1 MPSNLQHL
9 PEKKQAELLALTQV
23 LKTIRGIE
31 MVILFGSY
39 ARGTWVEDL
48 YTEKGTIYEYR
59 SDYDILIVTK
69 EDNPIKNH
77 RIECKVDKS
86 IPEEVATPLS
96 FIYHSIKFLNQALS
110 IGNYFF
116 NDIAKEGIV
125 LYTSERFTLEEPK
138 DLSPTEAQQKAQDYY
153 KQWFTSANDF
163 FKHYQYA
170 MNDKSYNNAAFM
182 LHQATERFYTTILLV
197 YTDYRPKE
205 HDLARLE
212 KQAINCNS
220 RFNVFPKTTKTE
232 RDLFTLLKKAY
243 IDSRYKMDE
252 YQITQQDL
260 AYLAEKVEHLKGLT
274 EEICKAKIVE
284 IGGY

>member
-1 MPSNLQHL
+1 MSSNLQHL
-9 PEKKQAELLALTQV
+9 PKEKQAELLALTQV
-23 LKTIRGIE
+23 LKNIRGIE

-77 RIECKVDKS
+77 RIECKVDKN

-138 DLSPTEAQQKAQDYY
+138 DLSPTEAQQKAQDYF

-212 KQAINCNS
+212 KQVINCNS

-260 AYLAEKVEHLKGLT
+260 EYLAEKVEHLKRLT
-274 EEICKAKIVE
+274 EEICKAKILE